1 MGQRQSA
8 AMSLEGAVR
17 RSGRVF
23 SEHLAQFGLEHA
35 GFRGRAVGFDD
46 YRERRGSR
54 HAHWKATHTASM
66 SPRPDFPLDARAA
79 ARDSHA
85 VDDNDVISTMTK
97 PSPPPPLLE
106 ARNVQKH
113 FGRVVALR
121 EGNFTLR
128 PNEVHALVGDNG
140 AGKSTLVKILS
151 GVYQADAGEIAIDGR
166 PVTITNPRE
175 ARELGIETVYQDL
188 ALAEHLDASGNL
200 FLGRE
205 QLRPPPL
212 SWFGFLDKKAMRRR
226 AQEEMRRLKIGIHS
240 VDQPV
245 LSLSGG
251 QRQAVAVARAIAW
264 GTRIVI
270 MDEPTAALGVR
281 ESSMVLELIKEVR
294 SQGLAVIMISH
305 NLPEVFAVADRI
317 TVLRLGKTIVTLDK
331 GDTSLEAIV
340 GMMTGALAVAA

>member
-1 MGQRQSA
+1 
-8 AMSLEGAVR
+8 
-17 RSGRVF
+17 
-23 SEHLAQFGLEHA
+23 
-35 GFRGRAVGFDD
+35 
-46 YRERRGSR
+46 
-54 HAHWKATHTASM
+54 
-66 SPRPDFPLDARAA
+66 
-79 ARDSHA
+79 
-85 VDDNDVISTMTK
+85 MTT

-106 ARNVQKH
+106 ARSVQKH

-121 EGNFTLR
+121 EANFTLR

-140 AGKSTLVKILS
+140 AGKSTLIKIIS
-151 GVYQADAGEIAIDGR
+151 GVFPADSGEIAIDGR
-166 PVTITNPRE
+166 PVTIATPRE

-188 ALAEHLDASGNL
+188 ALADQLDTSGNL

-226 AQEEMRRLKIGIHS
+226 AQEEMRRLKVGIQS

-245 LSLSGG
+245 LSFSGG

-294 SQGLAVIMISH
+294 SQGLAVIMVSH

-317 TVLRLGKTIVTLDK
+317 TVLRNGKTIVTLDK
-331 GDTSLEAIV
+331 SETSLEGIV
-340 GMMTGALAVAA
+340 GMMTGAVVAA

>member
-1 MGQRQSA
+1 
-8 AMSLEGAVR
+8 LT
-17 RSGRVF
+17 SGNAFRDD
-23 SEHLAQFGLEHA
+23 HL
-35 GFRGRAVGFDD
+35 
-46 YRERRGSR
+46 
-54 HAHWKATHTASM
+54 
-66 SPRPDFPLDARAA
+66 
-79 ARDSHA
+79 
-85 VDDNDVISTMTK
+85 VDDNDVITPVTAASE
-97 PSPPPPLLE
+97 SAALLE
-106 ARNVQKH
+106 ARGVQKH
-113 FGRVVALR
+113 FGHVVALR
-121 EGNFTLR
+121 EGTFTLR
-128 PNEVHALVGDNG
+128 ANEVHAIVGDNG
-140 AGKSTLVKILS
+140 AGKSTLIKIIS
-151 GVYQADAGEIAIDGR
+151 GVYRADAGEVAIEGR
-166 PVTITNPRE
+166 PVTISNPRE

-188 ALAEHLDASGNL
+188 ALADHLDAAANL

-205 QLRPPPL
+205 ALRPPPL

-226 AQEEMRRLKIGIHS
+226 AQEEMRRLKIGIQS

-317 TVLRLGKTIVTLDK
+317 TVLRLGRTIVTLEK
-331 GDTSLEAIV
+331 SETSLEAVV
-340 GMMTGALAVAA
+340 GMMTGALEVAA

>member
-1 MGQRQSA
+1 
-8 AMSLEGAVR
+8 V
-17 RSGRVF
+17 V
-23 SEHLAQFGLEHA
+23 
-35 GFRGRAVGFDD
+35 
-46 YRERRGSR
+46 
-54 HAHWKATHTASM
+54 
-66 SPRPDFPLDARAA
+66 FPLTPALRV
-79 ARDSHA
+79 RDSHCA
-85 VDDNDVISTMTK
+85 DDDDVIPPVTP
-97 PSPPPPLLE
+97 PSGPVALLE
-106 ARNVQKH
+106 ARRVQKH
-113 FGRVVALR
+113 FGHVVALR

-128 PNEVHALVGDNG
+128 PNEVHAIVGDNG
-140 AGKSTLVKILS
+140 AGKSTLIKIIS
-151 GVYQADAGEIAIDGR
+151 GVYHADAGEIALEGR
-166 PVTITNPRE
+166 PVTISNPRE

-188 ALAEHLDASGNL
+188 ALADHLDAAANL

-205 QLRPPPL
+205 ELLPPPL
-212 SWFGFLDKKAMRRR
+212 SWFGFLDKRAMRRR
-226 AQEEMRRLKIGIHS
+226 AQDEMRRLKIGIQS

-317 TVLRLGKTIVTLDK
+317 TVLRLGRTIVTLDRSE
-331 GDTSLEAIV
+331 TSLDAVV
-340 GMMTGALAVAA
+340 GMMTGALEVAA